1 MCFIAS
7 VYYVFFNSSQCLLWV
22 LSQSDW
28 FNNKFNIAIIHCR
41 LLVPRHSLVFSTKR
55 VLLDLNGPLI
65 RLDPFPV
72 KRQFLPMTCSYFLV
86 YNFWAPG
93 NLCVNNVCQ
102 AVLFKNTHQTIK
114 RKLQGH
120 HQVSLFLGWTQ
131 DQVFASLASIW
142 IDRALAH
149 RAEFHT

>member
-1 MCFIAS
+1 MCFF
-7 VYYVFFNSSQCLLWV
+7 YSSQCLLWV

-41 LLVPRHSLVFSTKR
+41 LLVPRHSLVFQHQTR

-65 RLDPFPV
+65 RLDPFP
-72 KRQFLPMTCSYFLV
+72 SNA
-86 YNFWAPG
+86 NFCRWHVHIFSFIIWAPG

-102 AVLFKNTHQTIK
+102 AVLLKNTHQTIK